1 MTAAPLRQH
10 GETMT
15 KQYISMALVLV
26 LLVACMTAP
35 AGARPSPCQPPAT
48 QGGIDAGKC
57 YVSFSQELAAFLS
70 AAEAADAEGT
80 PQERLDA
87 LEGALM
93 KGARTQREG
102 RELLALLQS
111 PRARGDLERH
121 VATAMGMLAQ
131 ALGMQNMQG
140 IPCSG
145 EEIRAGVALAV
156 AEVQSRCDALL
167 DEMEVRYAQA
177 ALQGAD
183 GVNPDA
189 KTCATI
195 LRGAYLRIRGAGP
208 STVTWGS
215 IPLALPTSGI
225 NALFATPPSGG
236 VPDSDRDGLDDLEE
250 RAYGTDPG
258 LADTDGDGIPDG
270 TEAAGGTDPLCADT
284 DGDGRHD
291 GIDPDPTTP
300 FSDNPFYDPRNDS
313 DGDGLSDERER
324 ALGTNPFLQDSDN
337 DGLSDYHEVLL
348 GTNPLDRDT
357 DGDGVPDLPDH
368 DPLDPTVGQSGID
381 KDDDEE
387 VYMAIYAMVFVGA
400 AIGSLFGCASCPGIA
415 AKAAY
420 DLLAMYYQEQEEIR
434 TGTDE

>member
-1 MTAAPLRQH
+1 MSRPYSAANGRWHINIWYTTPQAPSTFLKRKGHLFIMTAAPLRQH

-48 QGGIDAGKC
+48 QGGIDAGKW
-57 YVSFSQELAAFLS
+57 YFSFSQDLAAFLS

-215 IPLALPTSGI
+215 IPLALPTSASMHCLPPRRAGASLI
-225 NALFATPPSGG
+225 ATGTGSTILKSGRTERTRGWQIRTATVFPTARKPQAAPTRCVRTRTATAGMTASTLIPRHPFRTIPSTTRATTQTGRAFRRARTGAWHQSLPPRFGQ
-236 VPDSDRDGLDDLEE
+236 R
-250 RAYGTDPG
+250 
-258 LADTDGDGIPDG
+258 
-270 TEAAGGTDPLCADT
+270 
-284 DGDGRHD
+284 
-291 GIDPDPTTP
+291 
-300 FSDNPFYDPRNDS
+300 
-313 DGDGLSDERER
+313 R
-324 ALGTNPFLQDSDN
+324 ALG
-337 DGLSDYHEVLL
+337 LS
-348 GTNPLDRDT
+348 
-357 DGDGVPDLPDH
+357 
-368 DPLDPTVGQSGID
+368 
-381 KDDDEE
+381 
-387 VYMAIYAMVFVGA
+387 
-400 AIGSLFGCASCPGIA
+400 
-415 AKAAY
+415 
-420 DLLAMYYQEQEEIR
+420 
-434 TGTDE
+434 